1 MTATVKMT
9 VKRLEDLISV
19 TVSQSHSDR
28 SPALGLNDI
37 SGTVD
42 YVIVAVDLYIMGKT
56 VMFSHGLEC
65 LFIIIIVLLIN
76 IFISVISLIDKP
88 LEVVRGV
95 DDIWIVLGSAARHEG
110 GSLDAVVPSVT
121 ACTALVDC
129 NCVLMFCCF

>member
-9 VKRLEDLISV
+9 VESLENFVSV
-19 TVSQSHSDR
+19 TVAQSHSDR

-42 YVIVAVDLYIMGKT
+42 YVIVAVDLYVMGKT
-56 VMFSHGLEC
+56 VMFAHGLEC
-65 LFIIIIVLLIN
+65 LFIIRTVLFMN
-76 IFISVISLIDKP
+76 IFIAVIRLIDKP